1 MYDYNA
7 RISLNQYEN
16 QLKKIYH
23 MKTGIKLNI
32 KNPHSFN
39 EKIQWLKLHDLTTLK
54 TKLTDKYLVRE
65 WVQEKIG
72 QKYLIPLIGVFDS
85 LDEIDIN
92 KLPEKFVMKTNHGSG
107 CNVIVKNKIEIN
119 WSEAEKNFNKWMS
132 INFAWMQGL
141 ELQYKDIK
149 PIILVEHYI
158 ENNGNNL
165 FVYKFYCFNGKAKY
179 IHVVGNRNIK
189 EHYVQEV
196 FYSVEWERQD
206 FVSSFFRNIQGRL
219 LNLRI

>member
-72 QKYLIPLIGVFDS
+72 QKYLILW
-85 LDEIDIN
+85 
-92 KLPEKFVMKTNHGSG
+92 MK
-107 CNVIVKNKIEIN
+107 
-119 WSEAEKNFNKWMS
+119 
-132 INFAWMQGL
+132 
-141 ELQYKDIK
+141 
-149 PIILVEHYI
+149 
-158 ENNGNNL
+158 
-165 FVYKFYCFNGKAKY
+165 
-179 IHVVGNRNIK
+179 
-189 EHYVQEV
+189 
-196 FYSVEWERQD
+196 
-206 FVSSFFRNIQGRL
+206 
-219 LNLRI
+219 